1 MTRDRG
7 LGPNAELIGQPGGL
21 ERITTPALILRL
33 DLFERNLTR
42 MAAFLA
48 SSGLSIRPHAKT
60 HKCSAIA
67 KRQIEAGALGVS
79 TATLREAEAMVAA
92 GIAGVLITSPVVG
105 ASKIERLMRLHGE
118 ADGLMTVAD
127 NRDNAEALA
136 NAARAAGKTLA
147 VLVDI
152 DIGMQRTGAAGREA
166 VVELAG
172 SIAAADGLEFRGVQ
186 GYSGQV
192 QHIEDYAG
200 RNTTY
205 GAHLDRLAAMASA
218 VTDAGMTPEIVTG
231 GRTGTI
237 GIDAQR
243 RVINQHQAGSFVF
256 MDVEYNLVEIIE
268 GQNAAPFATALT
280 MRNSVVSNNAAGFV
294 TIDGGFKCFATDG
307 PLPELHSG
315 APAGASYSYFGD
327 EHGRVAF
334 AAEGETLPLGAQ
346 VELITPH
353 CDPTVNLHDFIHVVR
368 DGIIEDIWRIDAR
381 GVL

>member
-1 MTRDRG
+1 MMRDRG
-7 LGPNAELIGQPGGL
+7 LGPNAELIGQHDGL
-21 ERITTPALILRL
+21 TRITTPALILRL
-33 DLFERNLTR
+33 DLFERNLAR
-42 MAAFLA
+42 MAAFLT

-67 KRQIEAGALGVS
+67 QRQIEAGALGVS
-79 TATLREAEAMVAA
+79 TATLREAEAMVAG

-105 ASKIERLMRLHGE
+105 ASKIERLARLNGE
-118 ADGLMTVAD
+118 VDGLMAVVD

-136 NAARAAGKTLA
+136 NAARAAGKTLT

-152 DIGMQRTGAAGREA
+152 DIGMQRTGAASGEA
-166 VVELAG
+166 VVELAAT
-172 SIAAADGLEFRGVQ
+172 IAAADGLEFRGVQ

-192 QHIEDYAG
+192 QHIADYAG
-200 RNTTY
+200 RNAAY
-205 GAHLDRLAAMASA
+205 GAHLDRLAAMAA
-218 VTDAGMTPEIVTG
+218 ALTDAGIAPEIVTG
-231 GRTGTI
+231 GGTGTI

-256 MDVEYNLVEIIE
+256 MDVEYNLVEIVE

-315 APAGASYSYFGD
+315 APAGATYTYFGD

-334 AAEGETLPLGAQ
+334 ARDGETLALGAQ
-346 VELITPH
+346 VELVTPH

-368 DGIIEDIWRIDAR
+368 DGVIGDIWRIDAR